1 MTENRCF
8 EKVDFSSL
16 TGEEEFY
23 DCRFVSCDFSEV
35 LFREPLFERCE
46 FRGDCVHLRSKAGL
60 ITVT

>member
-35 LFREPLFERCE
+35 R
-46 FRGDCVHLRSKAGL
+46 LRKAVFPEAGL
-60 ITVT
+60 SGLLAHLDIKIV

>member
-35 LFREPLFERCE
+35 PEVR
-46 FRGDCVHLRSKAGL
+46 LRKAVFPEAGL
-60 ITVT
+60 SGLLAHLDIKIV